1 MKRQIQRWVEKAQS
15 GDGWAFGKLV
25 AHYQDKVLYL
35 AFDMLGNWDDAKDTA
50 QDAFLKAYQ
59 KLPEFLGKSH
69 FSTWLY
75 RITVNL
81 CMDVHRRRKRAP
93 TDLLEESTIDYAAHH
108 PMFSTAAVSPAN
120 SIETAETRQEIER
133 ALNLLSINQRTA
145 IVLRYFQELSTR
157 EISEIMN
164 CNENTVRIHFFRAM
178 EKLKTAM
185 DTKQKVVRKNDDL
198 G

>member
-1 MKRQIQRWVEKAQS
+1 MKRQIQRWVEKAKS
-15 GDGWAFGKLV
+15 GDGRAYGKLV

-35 AFDMLGNWDDAKDTA
+35 AFDILGNWDDAKDTA
-50 QDAFLKAYQ
+50 QDAFIKAYE

-93 TDLLEESTIDYAAHH
+93 TDLLEESTIDYATRH
-108 PMFSTAAVSPAN
+108 PMFSNAIVSPAN
-120 SIETAETRQEIER
+120 NIETAETRQEIER
-133 ALNLLSINQRTA
+133 ALDLLSTNQRTA

-157 EISEIMN
+157 EIAEVMN

-178 EKLKTAM
+178 EKLKYALDKSKT
-185 DTKQKVVRKNDDL
+185 L
-198 G
+198 